1 MYTVHIQVSQ
11 KVLKLILCP
20 HKVGSVGRSARKPLT
35 NCGERGLFAG
45 RIGECWLKFGR
56 EDVRSSH
63 GRSSPRPKTPH
74 AVAGH
79 GGPHLPPYFRPH
91 LPSTPHPPHQSS
103 HLFPPK
109 NPPLLLQICGS
120 FGRFGRCVWA
130 RTLVGVHGSGGRTM
144 AKAGESQRQLDETP
158 TWAVASVC
166 AVIVLMSI
174 LLELVLHRVGE
185 VNEGDSLTLFLFL
198 DFLLC

>member
-45 RIGECWLKFGR
+45 RVGECWLKFGR

-74 AVAGH
+74 AVGGH

-103 HLFPPK
+103 HLSLPK
-109 NPPLLLQICGS
+109 TPHFSSKYVEALADSVGV
-120 FGRFGRCVWA
+120 FGRERWWEFTGLEGGPWRRWVSRRGSWTRRPHGRSPPYA
-130 RTLVGVHGSGGRTM
+130 
-144 AKAGESQRQLDETP
+144 Q
-158 TWAVASVC
+158 
-166 AVIVLMSI
+166 
-174 LLELVLHRVGE
+174 
-185 VNEGDSLTLFLFL
+185 
-198 DFLLC
+198 